1 MTDAVQK
8 KMTAIE
14 ITHGGGPDVL
24 VPCELA
30 TPYPGPGEVL
40 IRVAAAGINRADIFQ
55 RQGNYP
61 APKGS
66 SPIPGLEVAGTI
78 AALGRDTNRYK
89 EGDKVCALIS
99 GGGYAQYCLSDET
112 STLPIPGS
120 LSMVEAAGLPE
131 TCFTVWANVFERA
144 NLQTGETLLV
154 HGGSSGIGTTA
165 IQMATQLLGT
175 DVFATAGSLEKC
187 AMCEK
192 LGAKRAIN
200 YMEQDFVE
208 IVKAETGGKGVDVI
222 LDMVGGDYIE
232 RNLLAAAPDG
242 RIVNIAYLNGAI
254 AEVNFMPIMLKRLTL
269 TGSTLRARPV
279 EEKAQIAR
287 QLEEK
292 IWPLIATGKIYP
304 VIHTQFALTQAAQA
318 HKLME
323 SSAHIGKIILV
334 MA

>member
-1 MTDAVQK
+1 MTHTLPDQ
-8 KMTAIE
+8 MTAIE
-14 ITHGGGPDVL
+14 ITHDGGPEVL
-24 VPCELA
+24 VPHEMA

-40 IRVAAAGINRADIFQ
+40 IQVAAAGINRADVFQ

-61 APKGS
+61 IPKGA

-78 AALGRDTNRYK
+78 AAVGRDTSRYNV
-89 EGDKVCALIS
+89 GDKVCALVS
-99 GGGYAQYCLSDET
+99 GGGYSEYCLADEA
-112 STLPIPGS
+112 STLPIPGT

-131 TCFTVWANVFERA
+131 TCFTVWANVFDRA
-144 NLQTGETLLV
+144 NLQPGETLLV

-165 IQMATQLLGT
+165 IQMAKSLFDT
-175 DVFATAGSLEKC
+175 DVFVTAGNAEKC
-187 AMCEK
+187 AACEQ

-200 YMEQDFVE
+200 YMEQDFIE

-232 RNLLAAAPDG
+232 RNLKAAAPDG

-254 AEVNFMPIMLKRLTL
+254 AEVNFSAVMRKRLTL
-269 TGSTLRARPV
+269 TGSTLRARPA

-292 IWPLIATGKIYP
+292 IWPLVASGKIHP
-304 VIHTQFALTQAAQA
+304 IIHKQFPLASAADA
-318 HKLME
+318 HRLME
-323 SSAHIGKIILV
+323 SSTHIGKIILV
-334 MA
+334 TN

>member
-1 MTDAVQK
+1 MTDAFPKQ
-8 KMTAIE
+8 MTAIE
-14 ITHGGGPDVL
+14 ITQDGGPEVL
-24 VPCELA
+24 VPCEMA
-30 TPYPGPGEVL
+30 TPQPGPEEVL
-40 IRVAAAGINRADIFQ
+40 IHIAAAGVNRPDVFQ

-61 APKGS
+61 APKGA

-78 AALGRDTNRYK
+78 AALGRNTSRYK
-89 EGDKVCALIS
+89 VGDKVCALVT
-99 GGGYAQYCLSDET
+99 GGGYAQYCVAHET
-112 STLPIPGS
+112 ITLPIPGS

-131 TCFTVWANVFERA
+131 TCFTVWANVFDRA
-144 NLQTGETLLV
+144 NLQPDETLLV

-175 DVFATAGSLEKC
+175 DVFVTAGSDEKC

-200 YMEQDFVE
+200 YKEQDFVE
-208 IVKAETGGKGVDVI
+208 IVKADTGGKGVDVI
-222 LDMVGGDYIE
+222 LDMIGGDYIA
-232 RNLLAAAPDG
+232 RNLKAAAPDG
-242 RIVNIAYLNGAI
+242 RIVNIAFLKGAK
-254 AEVNFMPIMLKRLTL
+254 AEVNFLPIMLKRLTL

-292 IWPLIATGKIYP
+292 IWPLIASGKIHP
-304 VIHTQFALTQAAQA
+304 VIHAEFPLAHAADA

-334 MA
+334 TA

>member
-1 MTDAVQK
+1 MTDAFPKQ
-8 KMTAIE
+8 MTAIE
-14 ITHGGGPDVL
+14 ITQDGGPDVL
-24 VPCELA
+24 VPCEMA
-30 TPYPGPGEVL
+30 TPQPGPEEVL
-40 IRVAAAGINRADIFQ
+40 IHVAAAGVNRPDVFQ

-61 APKGS
+61 APKGA

-78 AALGRDTNRYK
+78 AALGRNASRYSV
-89 EGDKVCALIS
+89 GDKVCALVT
-99 GGGYAQYCLSDET
+99 GGGYAQYCVAHET
-112 STLPIPGS
+112 ITLPIPGS

-131 TCFTVWANVFERA
+131 TCFTVWANVFDRA
-144 NLQTGETLLV
+144 SLQPGETLLV

-175 DVFATAGSLEKC
+175 DVFVTAGSDEKC

-200 YMEQDFVE
+200 YKEQDFVE
-208 IVKAETGGKGVDVI
+208 IVKADTDGKGVDVI
-222 LDMVGGDYIE
+222 LDMIGGDYIA
-232 RNLLAAAPDG
+232 RNLKAAAPDG
-242 RIVNIAYLNGAI
+242 RIVSIAFLKGAK
-254 AEVNFMPIMLKRLTL
+254 AEVNFLPIMLKRLTL

-292 IWPLIATGKIYP
+292 IWPLIASGKIHP
-304 VIHTQFALTQAAQA
+304 VIHAEFPLTQAAEA

-334 MA
+334 TA